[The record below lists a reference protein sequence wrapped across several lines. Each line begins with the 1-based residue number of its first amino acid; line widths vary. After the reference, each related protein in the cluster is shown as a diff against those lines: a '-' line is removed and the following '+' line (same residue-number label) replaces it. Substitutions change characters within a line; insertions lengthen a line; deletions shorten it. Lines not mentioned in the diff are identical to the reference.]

1 MKPEWKPAMS
11 CIRHEGFA
19 TLACLCLL
27 FLMPG
32 FAASVEPIKIGA
44 IFALSGKAKNSN
56 HPAVFGV
63 QMAVEEINRGGGVL
77 GSPLELLLFDNESTP
92 IGSHLAA
99 EKAAQAGVTGIIGAS
114 WSSHSLAI
122 AKVAQ
127 ERKIPMISPVSTIP
141 SLTAIGD
148 YIFRVCYTD
157 ALQGA
162 ILAQFAARELQAK
175 SALVFVDISSD
186 FSLDV
191 AKIFKTH
198 FTYLGGTV
206 SREIE
211 YKIGQSDYSSQIKQ
225 ALVENA
231 DVVFLAG
238 YDESGF
244 IAAKLQE
251 AGAKSIPIGSDGWDA
266 ESFFTLGGNKIRHG
280 YFINHWSPA
289 HKDPLSLAFMAKYG
303 TEGEIKASTVLAYD
317 AVHIFVAAIRQAGSL
332 DHDAIRRSLTE
343 LRGFKGVTGD
353 IAFDAR
359 RDALKG
365 ACIIEIRDGIPRH
378 QKCYDQQP

>member
-1 MKPEWKPAMS
+1 MGCQKPQLVMILS
-11 CIRHEGFA
+11 CLGILLLSTGMTFA
-19 TLACLCLL
+19 
-27 FLMPG
+27 
-32 FAASVEPIKIGA
+32 VEPIKIGA

-56 HPAVFGV
+56 QPAILGV
-63 QMAVEEINRGGGVL
+63 QLAIEEINRGGDVL
-77 GSPLELLLFDNESTP
+77 GTQLELLLFDNESTP

-99 EKAAQAGVTGIIGAS
+99 EKAADAGVAGIIGAS

-157 ALQGA
+157 TLQGV

-186 FSLDV
+186 FCINI
-191 AKIFKTH
+191 AQIFKTH
-198 FTYLGGTV
+198 FTALGGIV

-211 YKIGQSDYSSQIKQ
+211 YKTGQSDYSPQIRQ
-225 ALVENA
+225 ALGENT
-231 DVVFLAG
+231 DIVFLTG

-251 AGAKSIPIGSDGWDA
+251 AGIKAIPIGGDGWDA
-266 ESFFTLGGNKIRHG
+266 ESFFTLGGNKIRQG
-280 YFINHWSPA
+280 YYISHWSPE
-289 HKDPLSLAFMAKYG
+289 HEDPLSQGFLAKYG
-303 TEGEIKASTVLAYD
+303 TPGEIKAPTALAYD
-317 AVHIFVAAIRQAGSL
+317 AVNILVAAIRLAESQE
-332 DHDAIRRSLTE
+332 HEAIRQSLTA
-343 LRGFKGVTGD
+343 LRGFKGVTGE
-353 IAFDAR
+353 IAFDAQG
-359 RDALKG
+359 DAVKG
-365 ACIIEIRDGIPRH
+365 ACILEIRDGIPHHHR
-378 QKCYDQQP
+378 CYPSTTIQ